1 MTTYRKWDIV
11 LVRFPFTDLTTAKK
25 RPVLVVSPNAYNQL
39 GQDLVVAFITSR
51 TDITARYGDH
61 PIQSW
66 KQSGLPKPSLLRM
79 KFATI
84 DGAIIE
90 KKIGRLVAAERKPV
104 LDILKRFF
112 TEC

>member
-11 LVRFPFTDLTTAKK
+11 LVRFPFTDLSTAKK
-25 RPVLVVSPNAYNQL
+25 RPVLIVSPDTYNRS
-39 GQDLVVAFITSR
+39 GQDLVVVFITSR
-51 TDITARYGDH
+51 TDVNARYGDH

-84 DGAIIE
+84 DGAIVE
-90 KKIGRLVAAERKPV
+90 KKTGRLAASERKPV
-104 LDILKRFF
+104 LGVLSRFF
-112 TEC
+112 TES

>member
-1 MTTYRKWDIV
+1 MNCKKWDIV

-25 RPVLVVSPNAYNQL
+25 RPALVLSPDKYNRS
-39 GQDLVVAFITSR
+39 GRDLVVAFITSH
-51 TDITARYGDH
+51 TDISARCGDH

-84 DGAIIE
+84 DNAIVE
-90 KKIGRLVAAERKPV
+90 KRIGRLAAAEREAVGGV
-104 LDILKRFF
+104 LKGFF
-112 TEC
+112 IES

>member
-25 RPVLVVSPNAYNQL
+25 RPVLVVSQDTYNQS
-39 GQDLVVAFITSR
+39 GQDLVAAFITSR
-51 TDITARYGDH
+51 TNVTTRYGDH

-84 DGAIIE
+84 DCAIVE
-90 KKIGRLVAAERKPV
+90 KKIGRLAAAERRAV
-104 LDILKRFF
+104 LGVLSRFF
-112 TEC
+112 TES